1 MYANCFKALLAIFRR
16 RTSDREKE
24 ASIEQCS
31 FQLQAHQ
38 DETECRLVFQL
49 SCKSNVVKVYKLTY
63 ESAEVLS
70 ATFDKQN
77 SPNRWSIA
85 SKTLKDA
92 VDFFGPKTEH
102 VDWSLIDGK
111 VIFTS
116 YTEKIQVGKEI
127 VRQPTHTSITFN
139 EKDFQECKIEAAQ
152 HISIPVKDFRAIV
165 AHADSMKVNV
175 KASYSHGH
183 RPIRIEYGSGGL
195 LGEFTL
201 MTKGTSSS
209 VAENLRRPTP
219 ARNPLV
225 RAVSQRATPRR
236 DASALDPT
244 QSDRAPTPA
253 ENDARDE
260 QDERPAP
267 VRVRPPRA
275 EAPSAP
281 PTQADPNSFFIPAD
295 AEQDQQWDPQ
305 NFEDDDHGLVTWDNT
320 GVSAF
325 DPLAIAS
332 RRLRN
337 NDGELDTS
345 GGVDVHNNQGYE
357 IAPTQRL
364 SQIKGIFD

>member
-1 MYANCFKALLAIFRR
+1 MYR
-16 RTSDREKE
+16 
-24 ASIEQCS
+24 
-31 FQLQAHQ
+31 
-38 DETECRLVFQL
+38 
-49 SCKSNVVKVYKLTY
+49 LTY

-70 ATFDKQN
+70 ATFEKQN

-102 VDWSLIDGK
+102 VDWSLVDGK
-111 VIFTS
+111 VTFTS
-116 YTEKIQVGKEI
+116 YTEKVQVGKEI

-139 EKDFQECKIEAAQ
+139 EKDFQECKIEPAQ

-165 AHADSMKVNV
+165 AHADTMKVNI

-209 VAENLRRPTP
+209 VAENSRRATP
-219 ARNPLV
+219 ARNLSV
-225 RAVSQRATPRR
+225 RPVSQRAP
-236 DASALDPT
+236 SARTQSVLEPT
-244 QSDRAPTPA
+244 QTDHAPIPRMDHA
-253 ENDARDE
+253 QARE
-260 QDERPAP
+260 PREEFTRPAP
-267 VRVRPPRA
+267 NRMLPPRVDV
-275 EAPSAP
+275 PPDP
-281 PTQADPNSFFIPAD
+281 PTQANTESFFVPLD
-295 AEQDQQWDPQ
+295 GEQDQQWDPQ
-305 NFEDDDHGLVTWDNT
+305 NFDDDDHGLVTWDNT
-320 GVSAF
+320 GTISF

-337 NDGELDTS
+337 NDGGLDTS
-345 GGVDVHNNQGYE
+345 GDVDSHTYE

-364 SQIKGIFD
+364 SQIRGIFD